1 MVSWCQWL
9 VAATDSLVLSA
20 GCGRHESRT
29 ESPIHSEPPVKYNA
43 RESDSVVSIV
53 AALRRTPL
61 HMPTS
66 EYCKWLHTR
75 TFWQG
80 ASEILPRFP
89 PWTVHTVATRFCHT
103 MHCNRVFDVD
113 APFDRRSDA
122 FTNSHT
128 RIVQLKYVWRLRPS
142 HRQWLRLLNGLRHF

>member
-29 ESPIHSEPPVKYNA
+29 ESPIHSEPRVKYNA

-61 HMPTS
+61 HTPAS

-89 PWTVHTVATRFCHT
+89 PWTVHVQSQQDFVIPCISIGCSTHPLIA
-103 MHCNRVFDVD
+103 
-113 APFDRRSDA
+113 DRML
-122 FTNSHT
+122 SHT
-128 RIVQLKYVWRLRPS
+128 RIVQLKYVWRLTIRPS
-142 HRQWLRLLNGLRHF
+142 RRQWLRLLNGLRRF

>member
-29 ESPIHSEPPVKYNA
+29 ESPIHSEPRVKYNA

-53 AALRRTPL
+53 AALQRTPL
-61 HMPTS
+61 HTPAS

-80 ASEILPRFP
+80 ANKAQVKFYLDSHHGLYMYSRNKILSY
-89 PWTVHTVATRFCHT
+89 HAL
-103 MHCNRVFDVD
+103 
-113 APFDRRSDA
+113 
-122 FTNSHT
+122 
-128 RIVQLKYVWRLRPS
+128 Q
-142 HRQWLRLLNGLRHF
+142 